1 MGVNLEVDIG
11 GLDSLLGLRLVD
23 DATSATRETL
33 SEALLGS
40 GDGKGRGGEED
51 LAEERGSE
59 HGVQEGE
66 RVEKGSNGLAELGMS
81 RAQAEG

>member
-1 MGVNLEVDIG
+1 MGVNLEADMG
-11 GLDSLLGLRLVD
+11 RLDGLLGLRLVD

-51 LAEERGSE
+51 LAEERGRE
-59 HGVQEGE
+59 HGVQEGG
-66 RVEKGSNGLAELGMS
+66 RVEKDSNGLAELGMS